1 MKITV
6 ENLKELAKS
15 VEKNNISEFILET
28 EEAKVILKRGSS
40 EVVKTVVPQK
50 VEYVEEV
57 TNYDLETEEILD
69 QDNENY
75 DEIISPMVGTFY
87 KAPSPGAAPFVKEG
101 DIVKEGDTLCIV
113 EAMKL
118 MNEVKSNISGK
129 IVKILIED
137 GQAVKKGDKLF
148 LIEAK

>member
-28 EEAKVILKRGSS
+28 EEGKVILKRGSS
-40 EVVKTVVPQK
+40 EVAKTVVPQK

-57 TNYDLETEEILD
+57 INSEVLTEEVVE
-69 QDNENY
+69 ENNGNY
-75 DEIISPMVGTFY
+75 EEVISPMVGTFY

-129 IVKILIED
+129 IVKVLIED
-137 GQAVKKGDKLF
+137 GQPVKKGDKLF